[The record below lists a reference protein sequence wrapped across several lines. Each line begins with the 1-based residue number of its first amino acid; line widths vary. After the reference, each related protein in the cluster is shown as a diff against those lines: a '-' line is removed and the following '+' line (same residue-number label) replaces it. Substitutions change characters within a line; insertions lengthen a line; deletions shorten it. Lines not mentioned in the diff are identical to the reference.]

1 MHKEWRNEKKKINS
15 LKMYLIN
22 NCTYMHYAVYSII
35 SDSKEKKL
43 YYIWMQLHVSI
54 DGDDNSL
61 YVSKS

>member
-1 MHKEWRNEKKKINS
+1 
-15 LKMYLIN
+15 MYLIN